1 MGEVKIRKWRLSN
14 EKMTVLVKTKNG
26 IITEAAPIV
35 RVFIGQPLDNL
46 AIWMDKMGST
56 TVLPLKRYL

>member
-1 MGEVKIRKWRLSN
+1 MNDHIHKWRLSN

-35 RVFIGQPLDNL
+35 RVFVGQPLDNL
-46 AIWMDKMGST
+46 AVWMDKMGST
-56 TVLPLKRYL
+56 TVLPLETRIC

>member
-1 MGEVKIRKWRLSN
+1 MNDHIHKWRLSN

-46 AIWMDKMGST
+46 AVWMDKMGST
-56 TVLPLKRYL
+56 TILPLETRIC